1 MALFRDDPSKFMDE
15 FSKEFETF
23 FMDVMKRKGGLRV
36 RANTVYQ
43 EVVADRQHIH
53 MNCQATT
60 LHSTPVGS
68 TLQADAGACS
78 AADLSHSCWLG
89 TNQRVGHP
97 TRH

>member
-53 MNCQATT
+53 MNCQATP
-60 LHSTPVGS
+60 LHSTSPVW
-68 TLQADAGACS
+68 
-78 AADLSHSCWLG
+78 AA
-89 TNQRVGHP
+89 RYK
-97 TRH
+97 RI